1 MKKKK
6 NNNLSDLKAQKRAAI
21 SLDTGQADVDENLKK
36 MNLLALLL
44 NFEKYWSPYS
54 LSDGSL
60 YKSEVKEEARK
71 VVDLFNEL
79 YEQNNSMIPSNVLV
93 KPDDLR
99 TQRMFIQSLRLWL
112 KTDSL
117 YPNINQQ
124 DMIVNRN
131 RCFFQQVL
139 SDFENKLA
147 NELGLPIKMT
157 FSATSYE
164 ELFHKN
170 VLKWAAQLPNEIIP
184 KIDDAYIE
192 NMSRYDTLVV
202 VGDIRRSQDL
212 MTYGSKKPQE
222 HREPGAI
229 A

>member
-1 MKKKK
+1 MKK

-112 KTDSL
+112 KLIACILTLIS
-117 YPNINQQ
+117 
-124 DMIVNRN
+124 
-131 RCFFQQVL
+131 
-139 SDFENKLA
+139 
-147 NELGLPIKMT
+147 
-157 FSATSYE
+157 
-164 ELFHKN
+164 
-170 VLKWAAQLPNEIIP
+170 
-184 KIDDAYIE
+184 KI
-192 NMSRYDTLVV
+192 
-202 VGDIRRSQDL
+202 
-212 MTYGSKKPQE
+212 
-222 HREPGAI
+222 
-229 A
+229 

>member
-1 MKKKK
+1 M
-6 NNNLSDLKAQKRAAI
+6 
-21 SLDTGQADVDENLKK
+21 V
-36 MNLLALLL
+36 
-44 NFEKYWSPYS
+44 
-54 LSDGSL
+54 
-60 YKSEVKEEARK
+60 
-71 VVDLFNEL
+71 
-79 YEQNNSMIPSNVLV
+79 
-93 KPDDLR
+93 
-99 TQRMFIQSLRLWL
+99 